1 MTIRPIK
8 TDSDYQAALARIE
21 ALFQA
26 SQDTPEGDELD
37 VLVTLVEA
45 YEAIHHPIDPPHPI
59 EAILFRME
67 QGGLTRKDLEPMIG
81 PSGRVSEVMTGR
93 RPLTLSMIR
102 KLHRGLGIPLE
113 SLVLGEPSPNAR
125 ANSA

>member
-1 MTIRPIK
+1 MTIRPVK
-8 TDSDYQAALARIE
+8 TESDYRAALARIE

-26 SQDTPEGDELD
+26 PQDTSEGDELD
-37 VLVTLVEA
+37 VLVTLVKA
-45 YEAIHHPIDPPHPI
+45 YEAKHHPIDPPHPI

-81 PSGRVSEVMTGR
+81 PSGRVREVMTGK
-93 RPLTLSMIR
+93 RPLTLQVIR

-113 SLVLGEPSPNAR
+113 SLVLGEPPRNAQ